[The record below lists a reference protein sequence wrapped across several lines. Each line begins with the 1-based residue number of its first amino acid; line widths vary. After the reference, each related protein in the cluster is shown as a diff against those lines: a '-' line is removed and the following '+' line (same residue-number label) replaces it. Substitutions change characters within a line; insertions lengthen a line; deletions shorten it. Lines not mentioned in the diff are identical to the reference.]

1 MQKIIFLLG
10 FLIVSNH
17 LAKAQLLYPIVGSY
31 KGKSAQ
37 DMAIYGDKA
46 YLMGDGGHCRV
57 LNLKTGEIER
67 ELDLASSGKN
77 THINGV
83 SFGKYIPN
91 GSDVP
96 LLYVSETIKPH
107 RCFVENVNGDKSI
120 LEQTIEAVE
129 NGNTYANFNWVV
141 DREQGFLYGLK
152 SFWHQFVDEL
162 GNIKTIVTK
171 YRLPQISEGKKVVLS
186 EEDKI
191 DRFEVFF
198 TSSMQGTA
206 IYKGKLYFA
215 TGLWESD
222 QNTSETHRIVVVVDL
237 KKKKVVKQIDVNR
250 LTTNE
255 PEGIDFYRNKCLL
268 FCGQTGGIYKVK

>member
-67 ELDLASSGKN
+67 ELDLASSGKKN
-77 THINGV
+77 HINGV

-129 NGNTYANFNWVV
+129 NGNTYANYNWVV

-162 GNIKTIVTK
+162 GNIKTVVTK